1 GVRWRGEAE
10 AVGPVV
16 QSGRFLDEFR
26 ARCVAE
32 PPRDLVAMMT
42 VVKRGAQVQRAT
54 LIDRYEEAS
63 RLTAMSRTTALTASA
78 VAQWIAG
85 GGGGAPGVL
94 PLEKGGHDARAYA
107 AITGPLEKHGAGV
120 QWDWGVAL
128 GGQPRAPPRPVPDP
142 AATPLPAPGQ
152 QRADDRGDQHVGG
165 RERAELGRC
174 SGAEPQAREHD
185 AELAARDQGAARPP
199 AR

>member
-1 GVRWRGEAE
+1 GVRWPGHAQ
-10 AVGPVV
+10 AVRPLV

-78 VAQWIAG
+78 VAQWSA
-85 GGGGAPGVL
+85 GGGAPGVL
-94 PLEKGGHDARAYA
+94 PLEKVGHDARAYA
-107 AITGPLEKHGAGV
+107 AITGALEKHGVRV
-120 QWDWGVAL
+120 QWDWGVDL
-128 GGQPRAPPRPVPDP
+128 
-142 AATPLPAPGQ
+142 
-152 QRADDRGDQHVGG
+152 
-165 RERAELGRC
+165 
-174 SGAEPQAREHD
+174 
-185 AELAARDQGAARPP
+185 
-199 AR
+199 